1 MKDMNGLVELFR
13 EHGYRITPQR
23 QCVFRL
29 LQGNV
34 SHPSAESIYREA
46 SKEMSSLS
54 LQTVYRT
61 LAELVTLGQLSSV
74 DLGTGTVR
82 FDPNVEISHHH
93 LVCQSCGKVVDLFAD
108 LRHLEVPDDYKQDFE
123 VSSTEIVFRGRC
135 RECMEIEGEK
145 DLEKRE
151 YQLSK

>member
-1 MKDMNGLVELFR
+1 MNELVKLFR

-46 SKEMSSLS
+46 SREMSSLS
-54 LQTVYRT
+54 LQTVYRI
-61 LAELVTLGQLSSV
+61 LADLVFLGEISSV
-74 DLGTGTVR
+74 DLGTGTLR
-82 FDPNVEISHHH
+82 FDPNVEVPHHH
-93 LVCQSCGKVVDLFAD
+93 LVCQSCGKVADLFVD
-108 LRHLEVPDDYKQDFE
+108 LRHPEVPDDYKQDFE
-123 VSSTEIVFRGRC
+123 VSSTEVVFRGRC
-135 RECMEIEGEK
+135 RACMEEEK

-151 YQLSK
+151 YQFSGN